1 MNKVYQVVW
10 NKAKGVWQAASE
22 LSQRGGKG
30 SGSGSLGST
39 RAIAAGTLFL
49 IVLPLHAA
57 DLPTGGQVVGG
68 QGSISSSGNTLTVNQ
83 NSQNL
88 TVNWQDF
95 SIAEGHTVN
104 FVQPNAQAAALNRV
118 TGNNVSDIRG
128 ALNANGR
135 VFLVNPNGV
144 MFSSTARVD
153 VGSLVASTLDIST
166 EDFMAGNYQFQGAS
180 ANAIINQGNITTAA
194 GGVVA
199 MIAAKIINTGNI
211 TTPSG
216 STLMGAG
223 NKVTLDLGGPVK
235 IEVEEALLDTYIE
248 QGGAIRADGGLVYLT
263 AKAAGNLAA
272 SVINHTGVTEARTL
286 AAGVDGRIMLMGDME
301 HGQLQVAG
309 TLDASAPTTG
319 NGGLIE
325 TSAAK
330 VQVKDVKVTTRA
342 ENGQTG
348 EWLIDPTDIEIV
360 AGTGGD
366 VSDDPLTSTSSSIG
380 ADTLVANLA
389 NSNITVQ
396 TPADGE
402 QEGNITVSADIVWNA
417 NTTLTLDAHNEIY
430 VNATIENTNTTG
442 GGVYFDT
449 TATGDMFGYT
459 DHVVFSNDAKVI
471 IHNVEQLQ
479 WISQAL
485 AGNYELGSDIDAG
498 ITSAWNGGL
507 GFAPIKQV
515 VEDDMGG
522 PGMTYG
528 FTGRFDGRGHT
539 VDGLT
544 INRPSED
551 NVGLFGRTSGNA
563 GVEIKNIALTNV
575 NITGQNNTGAL
586 VGGSDSTTISNTSAL
601 GSVTGNSYVGGLV
614 GIYYS
619 SGTLSESYAN
629 VSVTGFG
636 NVGGLIG
643 STNSV
648 NIENTYAA
656 GAVSGSNYIGGLV
669 GSFSWNGITNSY
681 ASNSVSGTGM
691 QVGGLVGNKNS
702 QAIITH
708 SYFDSEANTGLMA
721 DSNLGR
727 TKGEI
732 LSNANE
738 YWHNSIWAT
747 SGAGVSG
754 YAKGVDLP
762 VLAALFKPSETLF
775 EAGFG
780 TEQNPYTITDWNQL
794 QNINYNN
801 NLLTNGYYFALSNN
815 LGSASTGYADQA
827 SSSAN
832 GGAGWNPIGSR
843 PNQFNGTFDGQGH
856 SVSDLTI
863 TRDNADYQGFFGY
876 TNDATVKNI
885 NLVNANVS
893 GKNNVGALVGYAYL
907 THIENA
913 SSSGAVSGSS
923 YVGGLVGFME
933 ESVVTVLNSYSS
945 ANVSGAD
952 AVGGLVGQLNGSRIA
967 QSYATGDVV
976 ATGGSAGGLVGYNQF
991 ATIENAY
998 ATGSVNG
1005 NQLAGGLVGFNR
1017 YSTIE
1022 NAYATGEVSGAGT
1035 TGGLAGGTQGGTI
1048 TNSFWN
1054 IETSNQSESAG
1065 GASKTTAQL
1074 LEKSTYEGWDDTVWS
1089 FGAGKAVEGYGISRA
1104 FLTNVTRVED
1114 RPEQSTLFTGGW
1126 GGLTGAEQTGA
1137 DGSAYTITTGQQ
1149 LQNINLVASQKFDFA
1164 LSNDIDLKGVTW
1176 TPIGSRSNE
1185 FSGTFDGQ
1193 GHSLSNLVI
1202 SQPEQDYIGLF
1213 GYTSGAT
1220 IKNVGLV
1227 AVNVTGSSIVGA
1239 LAGYANNSTTISN
1252 VYATGTVSGADKWIG
1267 GLVGLTANNSSI
1279 TQSYATSVVTGGD
1292 AVGGL
1297 VGLAAN
1303 SSIEESYAS
1312 GAVTGNAS
1320 VGGLVG
1326 TFSAVPGGAGNTSVT
1341 NSFWNTETSGQTTSA
1356 GGTGKTTAELQSAST
1371 FAGWDLST
1379 TGGSGVWRLYEGQ
1392 ASPLLRSF
1400 MAVATVSGNGDPVS
1414 RVYDASTK
1422 VDNALLGLGWV
1433 TADGSH
1439 FDSSLLQ
1446 GNGFSLDSKDVGSR
1460 NLTHDFYS
1468 GQTGYDI
1475 VVDTSLS
1482 GKQVEVTPFALSLD
1496 GLSAADKT
1504 YDGSKAATLVG
1515 TGSINAFEGDSITL
1529 SGTASGSFA
1538 DKNAEIGKAVSLTG
1552 LGLEGTDAANY
1563 TLTLPTNLTATINQK
1578 AITISGISAADK
1590 IYDAGTSAIVDV
1602 SNASGWIAGDDV
1614 QVSATGQFFDKN
1626 AEANKTVNLTSSYSG
1641 DDADNYLITDQGSTI
1656 ASIDRRS
1663 IKVTADNLGKDE
1675 GALDPALTYQTGC
1688 GASITDCGLVDGE
1701 SLSGELNREAGETA
1715 GNYAIRQGSV
1725 DDESNPNY
1733 DIEFEEGAL
1742 VITKLDIP
1750 DIGGGDTSGGNEES
1764 SNSHLSQIA
1773 IAVIQQQT
1781 SGGGG
1786 IGPDANSGVPFRL
1799 SSLADTNRSDSGFSQ
1814 SGGLELVETDEE
1826 GIKSNVRRSSPSQ
1839 YGRLTQV
1846 MVVQGGIRLA
1856 NGFTNLN
1863 QD

>member
-39 RAIAAGTLFL
+39 RTIAAGTLFL

-442 GGVYFDT
+442 GGVYFNT
-449 TATGDMFGYT
+449 TATYDSYDYT
-459 DHVVFSNDAKVI
+459 DNVIFAQDAKVV

-485 AGNYELGSDIDAG
+485 GGNYELGSDIDASV
-498 ITSAWNGGL
+498 TSTWNGGL
-507 GFAPIKQV
+507 GFNPIKQV
-515 VEDDMGG
+515 VTVENDIGFPGPPGLGG
-522 PGMTYG
+522 TIEKTFG

-539 VDGLT
+539 IDGLT

-551 NVGLFGRTSGNA
+551 YVGLFGQVGGYFSQA
-563 GVEIKNIALTNV
+563 SAELKNIGLANI
-575 NITGQNNTGAL
+575 NITGHNLTGAIA
-586 VGGSDSTTISNTSAL
+586 GNAL
-601 GSVTGNSYVGGLV
+601 NSSLLSVYASGSV
-614 GIYYS
+614 
-619 SGTLSESYAN
+619 SGY
-629 VSVTGFG
+629 GQ
-636 NVGGLIG
+636 VGGLIG
-643 STNSV
+643 SNDGNISNS
-648 NIENTYAA
+648 YAT
-656 GAVSGSNYIGGLV
+656 GAVSGDWLVGGLV
-669 GSFSWNGITNSY
+669 GYSTGGSISNSY
-681 ASNSVSGTGM
+681 ASNNVSETGGDGD
-691 QVGGLVGNKNS
+691 VGGLVGLNFS
-702 QAIITH
+702 TITS
-708 SYFDSEANTGLMA
+708 SYFDSEANTGSMRDNA
-721 DSNLGR
+721 LGK
-727 TKGEI
+727 TKAEI
-732 LSNANE
+732 LSNANTH
-738 YWHNSIWAT
+738 WDGSIWAT
-747 SGAGVSG
+747 SGAGLSG
-754 YAKGVDLP
+754 YATDSFNLP

-775 EAGFG
+775 EGGYG

-832 GGAGWNPIGSR
+832 GGTGWNPIGSR

-856 SVSDLTI
+856 SVSDLAI
-863 TRDNADYQGFFGY
+863 TRDNVDYQGFFGY
-876 TNDATVKNI
+876 TNNATVKNI

-893 GKNNVGALVGYAYL
+893 GKNNVGALVGYAYI

-1035 TGGLAGGTQGGTI
+1035 AGGLAGGAQGGTI

-1065 GASKTTAQL
+1065 GAGKTTAQL

-1114 RPEQSTLFTGGW
+1114 RPEQSTLFSGGW

-1164 LSNDIDLKGVTW
+1164 LSNDIDLKDVTW

-1252 VYATGTVSGADKWIG
+1252 VYAIGTVSGADKWIG

-1400 MAVATVSGNGDPVS
+1400 MTVATVSGNGDPVS

-1614 QVSATGQFFDKN
+1614 QVSATGQFVDKN

-1701 SLSGELNREAGETA
+1701 SLFGELNREAGETA

-1742 VITKLDIP
+1742 VITKVDIP

-1786 IGPDANSGVPFRL
+1786 IGPDANSGAPFRL